1 LYIILYYCIY
11 NIILLYITFSWFSCW
26 SSTIS
31 LVYVYSAHTITQ
43 LFHHRQRNKLFA
55 NYYYSS
61 TSECSSSSNSRRYVR
76 HYW

>member
-11 NIILLYITFSWFSCW
+11 NIILLYITFSCW

-55 NYYYSS
+55 NYYYR
-61 TSECSSSSNSRRYVR
+61 TSECSSSSNSRRYV
-76 HYW
+76 